1 MQAVLGSGKQA
12 SLVPMRLIA
21 LPLPPDKVEVRRG
34 KLKRRA
40 SRRQEALDPRSVLAA
55 GFMVLV
61 TSLPAAIPAGEICAA
76 YRLRWQVEL
85 AFKRLKSLLH
95 IDRLPTRTAAGSLS
109 WLYAHLILV
118 LLTEDICQEFLDSSP
133 EPLASSGRCSLWRA
147 FKLAI
152 DAVLGGLA
160 GLTLAAV
167 LKADPRAHQL
177 LADPKRR
184 RKRQMFSPPVGLS

>member
-12 SLVPMRLIA
+12 SLLPIRLIA

-61 TSLPAAIPAGEICAA
+61 TSLPAAIPAGEICAV

-95 IDRLPTRTAAGSLS
+95 IDRLPTRTTAGSLS

-133 EPLASSGRCSLWRA
+133 
-147 FKLAI
+147 
-152 DAVLGGLA
+152 
-160 GLTLAAV
+160 
-167 LKADPRAHQL
+167 
-177 LADPKRR
+177 
-184 RKRQMFSPPVGLS
+184 